1 MEMTRLF
8 QWLRME
14 TSDMSKLLQVYLMV
28 SNLENSRYFYEN
40 IIGLD
45 PSKIGDK
52 TCAYFI
58 DGCELKLQTDFE
70 PIALKAF
77 NLDPPKEGHRG
88 DGAVYVIR
96 VNKNLSRLYEMMKEK
111 IINSKGELV
120 TEPRN
125 VPWGESMCLVRDP
138 DGYLIE
144 LRGNNN

>member
-1 MEMTRLF
+1 MTHLF
-8 QWLRME
+8 QWLRMKI
-14 TSDMSKLLQVYLMV
+14 SDMPKLLQVYLMV
-28 SNLENSRYFYEN
+28 SDLEISRNFYES

-45 PSKIGDK
+45 PSEIGKK
-52 TCAYFI
+52 TCAYSM

-77 NLDPPKEGHRG
+77 NLNPPKEGHRG

-96 VNKNLSRLYEMMKEK
+96 IDKNLSRLYEMMKEK